1 MVSTVTI
8 KIISYKGT
16 TTTIRDLGGKN
27 QKSNLVVFIT
37 KTKKCKKKTHGSG
50 AIESAETTKHNYFRL
65 RFLKT

>member
-1 MVSTVTI
+1 MVSTVII
-8 KIISYKGT
+8 KIISYEG
-16 TTTIRDLGGKN
+16 TTIRDLGGKN

-37 KTKKCKKKTHGSG
+37 KTKKRKKAHDSG

>member
-8 KIISYKGT
+8 KIISYKG
-16 TTTIRDLGGKN
+16 TTIRDLGGKN

-37 KTKKCKKKTHGSG
+37 KTKKCKKTHGSG